1 MKKTLRT
8 FIIAGILAGFSM
20 QPAYGADIIAQG
32 ATRIIR
38 VGEVSQ
44 TAGQTA
50 EAFAVPA
57 NAAAD
62 LSVQADNAAVSGYQ
76 PTPEEIAAGPG
87 AVRAAEEAAAEAQA
101 QAEATAA
108 QAAAEAQAQ
117 AEAAAAQ
124 AAAEAQAQAEAAA
137 AQAAAEAQAQA
148 EAAAAQAAG
157 NLPAGIRALDPSKPM
172 IALTYDDGP
181 QTSVGNR
188 IMNVMNQYGGKCTF
202 FMVGD
207 RVPSHAAEVRR
218 MASEGFEVANH
229 TQNHK
234 YLNKLGAAQIRAQVE
249 ACNNTIQSVCG
260 VRPTVMRLPGGNKN
274 STVISNVHMPIILW
288 SIDTLD
294 WKTRNA
300 QSTINSI
307 LGKVKDGDVVLM
319 HELYT
324 ATADATEALV
334 PALVSQGFQLV
345 TVSELAYYKG
355 VPMNAGQIYYSI
367 R

>member
-1 MKKTLRT
+1 MKKPFRTLL
-8 FIIAGILAGFSM
+8 IAGILAGLAM
-20 QPAYGADIIAQG
+20 QPAYGADIISQG

-38 VGEVSQ
+38 VGETGQ
-44 TAGQTA
+44 AAAQTA
-50 EAFAVPA
+50 EANTAPTA
-57 NAAAD
+57 DTAAAPSAQPD
-62 LSVQADNAAVSGYQ
+62 AAIQSYQ
-76 PTPEEIAAGPG
+76 PTPEDIAAGPG
-87 AVRAAEEAAAEAQA
+87 AVRAAQEAAAL
-101 QAEATAA
+101 
-108 QAAAEAQAQ
+108 AAAEAQAQ

-124 AAAEAQAQAEAAA
+124 AAAEAQAQA
-137 AQAAAEAQAQA
+137 Q
-148 EAAAAQAAG
+148 AAAQAAG
-157 NLPAGIRALDPSKPM
+157 NLPAGIRALDPTKPM

-207 RVPSHAAEVRR
+207 RVPSHAAEVQR
-218 MASEGFEVANH
+218 MANEGFEVANH

-234 YLNKLGAAQIRAQVE
+234 YLNKLGAAEIRSQVE

-260 VRPTVMRLPGGNKN
+260 VRPTIMRLPGGNKN
-274 STVISNVHMPIILW
+274 STVIANVNMPIILW

-307 LGKVKDGDVVLM
+307 LGKAKDGDVVLM

>member
-1 MKKTLRT
+1 MKKPFRTLL
-8 FIIAGILAGFSM
+8 IAGILAGLAM
-20 QPAYGADIIAQG
+20 QPAYGADIISQG

-38 VGEVSQ
+38 VGETGQAASQ
-44 TAGQTA
+44 AA
-50 EAFAVPA
+50 EANTAPTA
-57 NAAAD
+57 DTAAAPSAQPD
-62 LSVQADNAAVSGYQ
+62 AAIQSYQ
-76 PTPEEIAAGPG
+76 PTPEDIAAGPG
-87 AVRAAEEAAAEAQA
+87 AVRAAQEAAAL
-101 QAEATAA
+101 
-108 QAAAEAQAQ
+108 AAAEAQAQ

-124 AAAEAQAQAEAAA
+124 AAAEAQAQA
-137 AQAAAEAQAQA
+137 Q
-148 EAAAAQAAG
+148 AAAQAAG
-157 NLPAGIRALDPSKPM
+157 NLPAGIRALDPTKPM

-207 RVPSHAAEVRR
+207 RVPSHAAEVQR
-218 MASEGFEVANH
+218 MANEGFEVANH

-234 YLNKLGAAQIRAQVE
+234 YLNKLGAAEIRSQVE
-249 ACNNTIQSVCG
+249 ACNNTIQSICG
-260 VRPTVMRLPGGNKN
+260 VRPTIMRLPGGNKN
-274 STVISNVHMPIILW
+274 STVIANVNMPIILW

-307 LGKVKDGDVVLM
+307 LGKAKDGDVVLM